1 MARAEKIYVNGIH
14 AATGDYFTKPMTV
27 KQVVR
32 QALRER
38 DRRIPIFLRAVWGA
52 EHLGPEPDWSNPA
65 VAGWAVVFHQQEDE
79 RVKAA
84 LQPLID
90 HRMGQGDPARV
101 KVLEYRENESKSDW
115 LTRYGISAG
124 SRDPARV
131 PYYLLLVGSPE
142 RIPLFFGHSLDFEYA
157 VGRLHFDTPE
167 EYAAYGRS
175 VVAYEAALPADLPHA
190 REAAFFGT
198 RHLFDR
204 ATQLSADAL
213 LRPLVEGAPAA
224 DALPAYP
231 PVTDGSSF
239 RLRSWIGAPA
249 TKAELTGILAPPA
262 GQKPPA
268 FLFTAG
274 HGLGFSSGDPLQ
286 AAAQGALLCQDW
298 QLRYP
303 VAPQH
308 YFAAA
313 DLPVSAQVHGLVAF
327 LFACF
332 GGGTPS
338 QDRFTALESGKPAQL
353 APRPFFAALPK
364 ALLAHPNGGALA
376 VIAHVDRAWGFSIQN
391 PGALPQIDAFRNAVQ
406 RILGGLPVGYAIQD
420 FNYRYADLSIQV
432 SSIVEDKIYYHK
444 NVPDEKLAV
453 AWVQRND
460 AEGYIVLGDPAVHLR
475 AGELN

>member
-1 MARAEKIYVNGIH
+1 MAKAEKIYINGIN
-14 AATGDYFTKPMTV
+14 AATGDYFTKPMTI

-65 VAGWAVVFHQQEDE
+65 EAGWAVVFHQQEDE
-79 RVKAA
+79 RVKQA

-90 HRMGQGDPARV
+90 HRRACIDPARV
-101 KVLEYRENESKSDW
+101 KVMDYLDNESKSDW
-115 LTRYGISAG
+115 LARFGITVG
-124 SRDPARV
+124 SRDPLRV

-167 EYAAYGRS
+167 EYGAYARS
-175 VVAYEAALPADLPHA
+175 VIAYETMLPADLPHA

-198 RHLFDR
+198 RHLLDR

-213 LRPLVEGAPAA
+213 MRPLVEGAPATGP
-224 DALPAYP
+224 LPAYA
-231 PVTDGSSF
+231 PVAEEVGF
-239 RLRSWIGAPA
+239 RQRSWIGAPA
-249 TKAELTGILAPPA
+249 VKTELSGILAPPV

-268 FLFTAG
+268 FLFTAS
-274 HGLGFSSGDPLQ
+274 HGLGFANGDPQQL
-286 AAAQGALLCQDW
+286 AAQGALLCQDW
-298 QLRYP
+298 QLRYS
-303 VAPQH
+303 VTPQH

-313 DLPVSAQVHGLVAF
+313 DLPATARVHGLVAF

-338 QDRFTALESGKPAQL
+338 LDRFTALEGGKPAQL

-364 ALLAHPNGGALA
+364 ALLRGGALA

-391 PGALPQIDAFRNAVQ
+391 PGALPQIDAFRNTIQ
-406 RILGGLPVGYAIQD
+406 RILGGKPVGHALQD

-444 NVPDEKLAV
+444 NVPDDKLAV

-460 AEGYIVLGDPAVHLR
+460 AEGYIILGDPSVRLR
-475 AGELN
+475 AAELI